1 MSLPGIGAL
10 IKATI
15 IATDNGLPLDAL
27 VFTYNPTQV
36 QTSKTASWRRPTTR
50 GAESTTAPE
59 FTGSG
64 PQTVEMELFFDAWND
79 PVGDV
84 SGSVNKLLGWTRP
97 TEISL
102 HVRKKPSPPVLTF
115 QWGASR
121 ALADFRGYLKSVN
134 ATYTMF
140 RIDGSPI
147 RATCK
152 VTLEEIPSEAAG
164 TNPTSGSPD
173 SRRSR
178 ILSDGDSLASVA
190 FREYGDAA
198 LWRGLAAFNGID
210 DPFRVP
216 VGSRLLVPSLAEAR
230 RLSSPGGG

>member
-1 MSLPGIGAL
+1 MSLPGLGAL
-10 IKATI
+10 EKAAI
-15 IATDNGLPLDAL
+15 LATDGGAPIGRLE
-27 VFTYNPTQV
+27 FSYNPTQV

-50 GAESTTAPE
+50 GAESTTPPE
-59 FTGSG
+59 FTGSE
-64 PQTVEMELFFDAWND
+64 PQKVDMEIFFDAWSD
-79 PVGDV
+79 PMGDV
-84 SGSVNKLLGWTRP
+84 SGDVNKLIGWTRP
-97 TEISL
+97 TLMSRNR
-102 HVRKKPSPPVLTF
+102 HKPSPPVLVF

-152 VTLEEIPSEAAG
+152 ISLEEWPADVPQQ
-164 TNPTSGSPD
+164 NPTSGSLD

-178 ILSDGDSLASVA
+178 VLGDGDSLASLA
-190 FREYGDAA
+190 FQEYGDAA

-216 VGSRLLVPSLAEAR
+216 TGTHLLVPSLPEAR
-230 RLSSPGGG
+230 RHARPDRS